1 MLGPW
6 RPPPHPSRPVPRSP
20 RRAALPLPPLLK
32 WQLPLI
38 CHIPWLGSPSLRL
51 LPRPCS
57 PAPLAKIEKGQHLSI
72 LAESLGGDPGFLP
85 PLPLLWQCH
94 WIRAERDPD
103 GMWRERTPSCF
114 LQRKTP
120 GRSQPFRAP
129 ELPSQ
134 QTAEVRIPASLITT
148 NPPCPESCKHIKI
161 PLLSLGPC
169 LCPGQCGSWTA
180 LPEGFSFG
188 HPVGATTRR
197 APGSEQSGTGC
208 AGCCLAIPGRG
219 RASPSPGATAM
230 PRHLAPA
237 ALTRGYKSA

>member
-1 MLGPW
+1 MPSGPV
-6 RPPPHPSRPVPRSP
+6 PPPTGCSPKGRSTVGKRGTIFRLGLGFLLAQPPLTKRPVQCGTHSPCSAATPSPPSASAPAPRRPGCGSRGYCPLAEPSPSPCRGRGVPPSPVPSRPVPRSP

-72 LAESLGGDPGFLP
+72 LAERLGGDPAFLP
-85 PLPLLWQCH
+85 PLPLLRQCH
-94 WIRAERDPD
+94 WIGAERDPD

-129 ELPSQ
+129 YLRSQ
-134 QTAEVRIPASLITT
+134 QTAGVGI
-148 NPPCPESCKHIKI
+148 
-161 PLLSLGPC
+161 
-169 LCPGQCGSWTA
+169 Q
-180 LPEGFSFG
+180 
-188 HPVGATTRR
+188 HP
-197 APGSEQSGTGC
+197 
-208 AGCCLAIPGRG
+208 
-219 RASPSPGATAM
+219 
-230 PRHLAPA
+230 
-237 ALTRGYKSA
+237 